1 MAVGLVANAIYVNQ
15 QTATASSVHNAH
27 NNRVDFQNMAAQAA
41 AQEKENE
48 VVAVR
53 PTEENQEI
61 NPDREH
67 QKNEAD
73 QENARSKKE
82 EKKPQKEESKSLHI
96 LDIKV

>member
-1 MAVGLVANAIYVNQ
+1 
-15 QTATASSVHNAH
+15 
-27 NNRVDFQNMAAQAA
+27 MAAQAA
-41 AQEKENE
+41 TQEKENE

-82 EKKPQKEESKSLHI
+82 EKKPQKEESQPLHI